1 MRNSVA
7 ALAVLCLLAACEGN
21 PINTGL
27 TVDPPEDDDPTTPID
42 PDPDPDPD
50 GDTTADGVPL
60 TVAVNLET
68 IAFDPVADTLSVTI
82 DSLDGTPVAVNY
94 VRTPGPEAD
103 LPPGY
108 RFYTLQEDPLDRF
121 FAAVVAQSAD
131 GTATGAIVA
140 DGGQFNREFHGG
152 FFDRT
157 GGFDAPPVGP
167 GPGQGQVS
175 YAGSYVGLDDY
186 SGIIPPLP
194 QGADPALQMRGP
206 GRVTGQV
213 FINANFA
220 EMTLN
225 GAVFNR
231 QLIDLGGAMLPNLV
245 LVVTDIDEDGRF
257 EGEVEQNRVV
267 NGMGV
272 IEPVGDYAGLF
283 SGPNASSI
291 AAALVIENFNP
302 DLFDETET
310 GLIVLNQCGRPGEDT
325 ALCTGAAP

>member
-1 MRNSVA
+1 
-7 ALAVLCLLAACEGN
+7 
-21 PINTGL
+21 
-27 TVDPPEDDDPTTPID
+27 
-42 PDPDPDPD
+42 DPD

-94 VRTPGPEAD
+94 IRDENPARP
-103 LPPGY
+103 LPPGF
-108 RFYTLQEDPLDRF
+108 RLYTLQEDPLDRL

-152 FFDRT
+152 YFDRT

-194 QGADPALQMRGP
+194 AGADPALQMRGP

-220 EMTLN
+220 DMTLN

-231 QLIDLGGAMLPNLV
+231 QLIDITGSPMIPNLV

-302 DLFDETET
+302 DLVDETET
-310 GLIVLNQCGRPGEDT
+310 GLIVLTQCGRPGEDA
-325 ALCTGAAP
+325 ALCTDTAP